1 MAIIRKEFDTPE
13 QAQELIDAIN
23 LMLGIP
29 TSEDSI
35 TQSYTD
41 FIEENGKFYVEY
53 DNEIIIFDESIRDIL
68 GGPTKLQRNKSTFRN
83 LIIFISI

>member
-1 MAIIRKEFDTPE
+1 MATIRKEFDTPE

-23 LMLGIP
+23 LQLGIP

-53 DNEIIIFDESIRDIL
+53 ES
-68 GGPTKLQRNKSTFRN
+68 N
-83 LIIFISI
+83 LNIE

>member
-1 MAIIRKEFDTPE
+1 MAIIRQEFDTPE

-23 LMLGIP
+23 LQLGIP

-41 FIEENGKFYVEY
+41 FIEEDGKFYVEY
-53 DNEIIIFDESIRDIL
+53 EESIFL
-68 GGPTKLQRNKSTFRN
+68 EK
-83 LIIFISI
+83 

>member
-1 MAIIRKEFDTPE
+1 MATIRREFDTPE
-13 QAQELIDAIN
+13 QAQEFIDAIN
-23 LMLGIP
+23 LQLGIP

-53 DNEIIIFDESIRDIL
+53 ESTLNIE
-68 GGPTKLQRNKSTFRN
+68 
-83 LIIFISI
+83 